1 MADWLFIYKGSDLGR
16 QDWRLGD
23 TNIYERLTI
32 HAVVMSVVTM
42 IGIKKNG
49 KTIIGVGGAN
59 PLLVHANLLGYH
71 AQYYLVFTNLY
82 VC

>member
-16 QDWRLGD
+16 HDWRLGD

-32 HAVVMSVVTM
+32 HVVVMSVVAM

-59 PLLVHANLLGYH
+59 PFLVNANLLGYH
-71 AQYYLVFTNLY
+71 AQSILFSQT
-82 VC
+82 